1 MDILNLFELN
11 SAVSSQVTRNVINEG
26 LFIPRIYTTSFG
38 NKSLRFSAPLLWN
51 NFIKGHS
58 EFKTGFLQS
67 LENLENLEKHSNFTS
82 VRGKNWELR
91 KVREKSGNFI
101 EVECKYVFLFERNN
115 Q

>member
-11 SAVSSQVTRNVINEG
+11 SAVSSQVTRNVFNEG

-58 EFKTGFLQS
+58 EFNSIKILVTFKGNLKNFFLKTYSEQLCLICSDHLF
-67 LENLENLEKHSNFTS
+67 LEKKKYILIS
-82 VRGKNWELR
+82 LAD
-91 KVREKSGNFI
+91 FI
-101 EVECKYVFLFERNN
+101 VCKC
-115 Q
+115 